1 MTEPLSKSWCRMIKH
16 RKEKVKMIQFR
27 NDEHKAA
34 YDDLMQGIK
43 NEGSI
48 SASTFSLSSGRV
60 RCHCF
65 SDNSRRHLRILS
77 EDARSNAT

>member
-34 YDDLMQGIK
+34 YDDLM
-43 NEGSI
+43 
-48 SASTFSLSSGRV
+48 
-60 RCHCF
+60 
-65 SDNSRRHLRILS
+65 
-77 EDARSNAT
+77 

>member
-34 YDDLMQGIK
+34 YDDLMQ
-43 NEGSI
+43 
-48 SASTFSLSSGRV
+48 APSSPLFITIRPFV
-60 RCHCF
+60 F
-65 SDNSRRHLRILS
+65 IQTN
-77 EDARSNAT
+77 